1 MVGVEYSSCLGHEL
15 GGGGGWVVIWHLSM
29 CHCCGLLG
37 STGGVSW
44 WWSLLWVYVGFVF
57 VELCLFDLW
66 LG

>member
-1 MVGVEYSSCLGHEL
+1 MEYSSWLGHDL
-15 GGGGGWVVIWHLSM
+15 GGGGGWVVIWRQSM

-37 STGGVSW
+37 SIGGASP
-44 WWSLLWVYVGFVF
+44 SLSPLWVCVGFVF

>member
-1 MVGVEYSSCLGHEL
+1 M
-15 GGGGGWVVIWHLSM
+15 IWCQSM

-37 STGGVSW
+37 STGGALPSW
-44 WWSLLWVYVGFVF
+44 SPLWVCVGFAF